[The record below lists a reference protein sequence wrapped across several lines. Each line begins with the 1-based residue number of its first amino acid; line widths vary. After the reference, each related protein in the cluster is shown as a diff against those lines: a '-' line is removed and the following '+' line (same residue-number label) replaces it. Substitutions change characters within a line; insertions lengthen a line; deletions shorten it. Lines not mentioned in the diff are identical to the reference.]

1 MSPGRCPLSRTPR
14 CWSSEPAESG
24 VALFITTQPALMSTS
39 AHCLQIGQ
47 KPQSAH
53 PRKEE
58 VLPTAHLHESGQSRH
73 PDPVWGGRN
82 HHLARAVVVPA
93 NRVFRVIKAVKFGA
107 AQPGLLDEFEL
118 ALNV

>member
-39 AHCLQIGQ
+39 AHYLQIGQ

-58 VLPTAHLHESGQSRH
+58 VLPAAHLHEARQSGYPS
-73 PDPVWGGRN
+73 PVRGRGD
-82 HHLARAVVVPA
+82 HHLAGTVVIAANWVLRVMEAVE
-93 NRVFRVIKAVKFGA
+93 FGA
-107 AQPGLLDEFEL
+107 AQPSLLDE
-118 ALNV
+118 